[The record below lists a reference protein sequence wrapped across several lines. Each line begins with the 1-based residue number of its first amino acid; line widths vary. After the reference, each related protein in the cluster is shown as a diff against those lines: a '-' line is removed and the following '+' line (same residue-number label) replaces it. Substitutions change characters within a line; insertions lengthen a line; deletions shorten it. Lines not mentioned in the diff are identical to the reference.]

1 MKRVVA
7 KFVPWLLLPEH
18 RAAVADDLI
27 QTATHEPE
35 VLKKIITL
43 KGTEA
48 SLSYVQYFLYLVF
61 SSISVSIFHSTWLDT
76 FCTEF
81 FFIHKFFHYQL
92 SPLYVRAIALYFQ
105 HSITENLRRF
115 DFFSLS

>member
-35 VLKKIITL
+35 FLKKIITL

-61 SSISVSIFHSTWLDT
+61 SSISVSIFHSMWLDT
-76 FCTEF
+76 FWTDLLFSIQCN
-81 FFIHKFFHYQL
+81 I
-92 SPLYVRAIALYFQ
+92 IQ
-105 HSITENLRRF
+105 HLISFGYPPRPGLK
-115 DFFSLS
+115 